1 MVMDSKH
8 ISHLIQ
14 RNFDLT
20 RSDED
25 AYTGGCGLLYIL
37 LHPLKSRS
45 EHLISD
51 SVVLKGIKKAAL
63 DHSIKLARTTKEL
76 LPTNERAVS
85 ERESESTDHPWISR
99 KVGHICV

>member
-1 MVMDSKH
+1 MWP
-8 ISHLIQ
+8 IIYFAPPTQILIC
-14 RNFDLT
+14 T
-20 RSDED
+20 
-25 AYTGGCGLLYIL
+25 I
-37 LHPLKSRS
+37 
-45 EHLISD
+45 ISD

-99 KVGHICV
+99 KVGHICVLCV